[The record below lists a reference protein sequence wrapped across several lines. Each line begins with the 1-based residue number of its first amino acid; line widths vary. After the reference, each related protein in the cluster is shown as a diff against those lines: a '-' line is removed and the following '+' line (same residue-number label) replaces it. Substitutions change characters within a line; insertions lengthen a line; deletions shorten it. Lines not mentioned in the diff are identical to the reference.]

1 MLRHLLNFW
10 LFPIFGMF
18 FAAATT
24 IGDVGTGGGD
34 AGGDGAGDNGA
45 GSGDDSGASG
55 DDGGGEDG
63 AGAGEDGDTGDD
75 GADDAGAAGD
85 GGEHSDPNASVDL
98 GDGRQV
104 PGKIKKLFDLAK
116 KAGVEKEA
124 KQLFFANQRLN
135 KAIPGGV
142 NAAIQLAKDVEE
154 IGGLDAVRDLQ
165 DSVQSHQANDENF
178 SANPAKWVES
188 GFTENA
194 ESALKAFAHSLD
206 FVGEHHPEHYN
217 HLMAKVIVNDLGNL
231 DVSGMY
237 KLLAGIKDSPEAAQ
251 LAKQLKDYW
260 NSRLETSKK
269 VPEKKG
275 DATTKAL
282 NDRETAVNKKEMD
295 LRFKEVNAEVFPVL
309 KTEVSKVLQAEAKAA
324 KLDLGKLSKDYPA
337 EWRNMLNEIHQGIMK
352 AAIKDQRFIDKYF
365 GLVQKGD
372 MKRAAAAIN
381 KKHAELAPDISRQV
395 MGSYGVFRAKR
406 AAAAAGDKNNRGG
419 DGGGNSNAGNAGW
432 QSVSKRPENSAIDW
446 GKTTS
451 ALQLDGKYILKD
463 GKKVVVKY

>member
-1 MLRHLLNFW
+1 MLRHLLSFW
-10 LFPIFGMF
+10 LFQFLML

-34 AGGDGAGDNGA
+34 GGAGGGSSNDGGAGDDA
-45 GSGDDSGASG
+45 GSTGDDSGA
-55 DDGGGEDG
+55 DDG
-63 AGAGEDGDTGDD
+63 AGAGDDGSSGDD

-85 GGEHSDPNASVDL
+85 GGADTDPNATVDL

-154 IGGLDAVRDLQ
+154 LGGLEGVQSLQ
-165 DSVQSHQANDENF
+165 DSLQGYQANDENF
-178 SANPAKWVES
+178 SSNPAKWVES
-188 GFTENA
+188 GFSENPEA
-194 ESALKAFAHSLD
+194 ALKAFAHTLD
-206 FVGEHHPEHYN
+206 YVGDNHPEHYN
-217 HLMAKVIVNDLGNL
+217 HLMAKVIVNDLGSL
-231 DVSGMY
+231 DVRGIHQI
-237 KLLAGIKDSPEAAQ
+237 LAGIKDNPQAAA
-251 LAKQLKDYW
+251 LAKQLADYF
-260 NSRLETSKK
+260 NSRLKTSQK
-269 VPEKKG
+269 VPEKKN
-275 DATTKAL
+275 DPNAKAL
-282 NDRETAVNKKEMD
+282 NDRETAVTKKEMD
-295 LRFKEVNAEVFPVL
+295 LRYKEVNAEVFPVL
-309 KTEVSKVLQAEAKAA
+309 KTEVTKVLQAEAKAA
-324 KLDLGKLSKDYPA
+324 KLDLTKLSKDYPA

-352 AAIKDQRFIDKYF
+352 AAIKDQRFIDKYS

-395 MGSYGVFRAKR
+395 MSSYGVFRAKR
-406 AAAAAGDKNNRGG
+406 TAAAAVDKNNRGG

-432 QSVSKRPENSAIDW
+432 QSVSKRPENSSIDW
-446 GKTTS
+446 GKTTQ
-451 ALQLDGKYILKD
+451 ALQLDGKYFLKD